1 MKKFALAALLISS
14 AASAQTLP
22 PAIVVN
28 GEQMSRITAKAAAV
42 QAANPTPNQHETI
55 IAARPYTLSLE
66 RRVAKAPAATHSNGA
81 ELMIVLDGG
90 ATLTTGGTIV
100 NPVTSGTSTRG
111 PDITGGTSQHVSK
124 GDFVLVP
131 ENTPH
136 MIVPDPGAPFLQA
149 TMLIPHGAAAPG
161 GRGGRGG
168 APKLVT
174 HASEIPAMMEKAKAA
189 VAASPRFFGGD
200 TLLSLAP
207 IRVGLEYRSPKGIAS
222 VHKNDGEFMYVIAG
236 EGNIPTGGTVTNPKD
251 TGANIDGDALV
262 GATDHPMKA
271 GDFIFVPAN
280 VPHLAVSNGEFVL
293 ATLHVPAAN

>member
-1 MKKFALAALLISS
+1 MKKLALAALLISS

-28 GEQMSRITAKAAAV
+28 GDAMPRIMAKAAAD
-42 QAANPTPNQHETI
+42 QAARPNPNQHEAI
-55 IAARPYTLSLE
+55 ITARPYALALE
-66 RRVAKAPAATHSNGA
+66 RRVGNAPAALHPAHA
-81 ELMIVLDGG
+81 ELMIILDGAG
-90 ATLTTGGTIV
+90 TLTTGGTMTGAGAPNGNTI
-100 NPVTSGTSTRG
+100 NGTG
-111 PDITGGTSQHVSK
+111 VTGGTDQHIAK

-131 ENTPH
+131 EGTPH
-136 MIVPDPGAPFLQA
+136 IIVPDAGGPIQLAS
-149 TMLIPHGAAAPG
+149 MLIPHGSAAA
-161 GRGGRGG
+161 GGRGG

-207 IRVGLEYRSPKGIAS
+207 IRVGLEYRSPRGIAS

>member
-1 MKKFALAALLISS
+1 MKKCVIAALLVST
-14 AASAQTLP
+14 AVSAQTLP

-28 GEQMSRITAKAAAV
+28 GDAMGRITAKAAAD
-42 QAANPTPNQHETI
+42 QAANPTPNQHEAI
-55 IAARPYTLSLE
+55 IGARPYNLSLE
-66 RRVAKAPAATHSNGA
+66 RRVAKAPAASHANGA
-81 ELMIVLDGG
+81 ELMIVLDGA

-100 NPVTSGTSTRG
+100 NPAVNGANTNG
-111 PDITGGTSQHVSK
+111 PDITGGTPQHIAR
-124 GDFVLVP
+124 GDFILVP
-131 ENTPH
+131 ENVAH
-136 MIVPDPGAPFLQA
+136 ILVPDAGGLLLA
-149 TMLIPHGAAAPG
+149 TMVIPHQAAAQSP

-168 APKLVT
+168 APKLIT
-174 HASEIPAMMEKAKAA
+174 HESEIPAMMEKAKAA
-189 VAASPRFFGGD
+189 LPTAARFFAGD

-262 GATDHPMKA
+262 GATDHLMKA

-280 VPHLAVSNGEFVL
+280 VPHLAVSNGVFVL
-293 ATLHVPAAN
+293 ATLHVPAVN